1 MERGCTLMRSSSS
14 KPLGM
19 DIGRI
24 KIARSQAVLIDFVSS
39 LERVC
44 SGVVSKENDL
54 SLVVVGNALGG

>member
-1 MERGCTLMRSSSS
+1 
-14 KPLGM
+14 M
-19 DIGRI
+19 DIERI